1 MQSNYLIH
9 HGTKGQKWG
18 IRKYQNED
26 GTLTDA
32 GRERYL
38 KNYEKKEADNILNEY
53 ADNIIKS
60 KKFKGEINTLKT
72 GIKNND
78 QRAISITTE
87 LLSLKTTPKPRWDS
101 NDVTIPMRDYQFQ
114 SDLGKAI
121 YNRLKNQSINHNDIS
136 DSEDY
141 IEHFGIKG
149 QKWGVRRF
157 ETESGHLTEA
167 GKDRYLDKYDDEEAR
182 RQAEEERR
190 AKERK
195 KKIIIG
201 TVVTAAAVTAGVII
215 YKKFK
220 KQKLENED
228 LKKKLEDGKDKAKE
242 IIEDKKDEVKEVVK
256 DNSNKVKEVVKDNV
270 YDAKKGVSDTISVT
284 KAKNELYKS
293 GRMDPSK
300 VKNENLR
307 KEMEKD
313 KEFFDNIK
321 KYSPQE
327 IAKRKEIAAKA
338 QETKAA
344 AKKAAKEASNEAL
357 NNAAKNFDVSNRLG
371 MTLKDTN
378 NKYNVNIMKD
388 INTNTNVLDR
398 NSKYNFAAKSL
409 PITSKTVSNA
419 TSNGKFTMAAIEK
432 DLAQQS
438 NIMKEILNFHH
449 SLDDCLI
456 IGDYLIHHGIKGQKH
471 GIRRYQ
477 NEDGSLT
484 AAGRQ
489 HYGVGPAREQ
499 QNNKNIKQQKQN
511 VKPKEE
517 TKKLTD
523 EEYNK
528 KLETMIRKEQLEK
541 QYEREVK
548 YKSLDDR
555 ITRKKLE
562 NNIRA
567 EETKYYSSLGRQE
580 TKDYWQT
587 VGIAATAIASAVG
600 IGVGIA
606 NLVRGDKKKK

>member
-60 KKFKGEINTLKT
+60 KKFKGEINALKY

-78 QRAISITTE
+78 QRAISVTTE

-101 NDVTIPMRDYQFQ
+101 NDATIPMRDYQFQ

-182 RQAEEERR
+182 RQAEEERI

-228 LKKKLEDGKDKAKE
+228 LKKQLEDGKDKTKELIENNKEQAKA
-242 IIEDKKDEVKEVVK
+242 VVK
-256 DNSNKVKEVVKDNV
+256 DATSNAKEVAKSNEYGDNVKERIAN
-270 YDAKKGVSDTISVT
+270 TIST
-284 KAKNELYKS
+284 QKAQETLYKS
-293 GRMDPSK
+293 NNL
-300 VKNENLR
+300 KNVTNN
-307 KEMEKD
+307 EKD
-313 KEFFDNIK
+313 FFDNVK

-327 IAKRKEIAAKA
+327 ITKRKTAAAKA
-338 QETKAA
+338 QETKLVNKMTKTQELVNSVNKSRENYFADN
-344 AKKAAKEASNEAL
+344 KILTK
-357 NNAAKNFDVSNRLG
+357 DVSH
-371 MTLKDTN
+371 
-378 NKYNVNIMKD
+378 
-388 INTNTNVLDR
+388 
-398 NSKYNFAAKSL
+398 
-409 PITSKTVSNA
+409 
-419 TSNGKFTMAAIEK
+419 
-432 DLAQQS
+432 
-438 NIMKEILNFHH
+438 ILNSDATKNLNVGTPEVKTFEANGLKLVKEHFNFPSPQIRH
-449 SLDDCLI
+449 SLDDYLI

-511 VKPKEE
+511 VKQKEE
-517 TKKLTD
+517 NKKLTA

-528 KLETMIRKEQLEK
+528 KLETMIKKEKLEK
-541 QYEREVK
+541 EYEREVK
-548 YKSLDDR
+548 YKALDDR
-555 ITRKKLE
+555 LARRKLE

-606 NLVRGDKKKK
+606 NLIRGEKKKR